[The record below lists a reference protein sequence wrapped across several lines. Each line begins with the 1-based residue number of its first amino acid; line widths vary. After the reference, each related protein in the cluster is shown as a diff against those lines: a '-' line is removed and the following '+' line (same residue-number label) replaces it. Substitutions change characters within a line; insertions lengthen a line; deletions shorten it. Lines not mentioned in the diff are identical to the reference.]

1 MRSRIPAALTAALA
15 VLLLS
20 AAPAGAHEVDKQSQ
34 LSATETCVARLF
46 NDPTNANNAHLQPH
60 LHGPDGKDATA
71 TGTVSTYL
79 PDLCINTGQ
88 GFWDTGL
95 AGFLIKAAGW
105 GAGILLLIAVWRM
118 VRAVTKPGEGSSR
131 GGEVIKAA
139 GWPLLIAGILGVI
152 SALPGTLVP
161 GAGKFVL
168 WVLDAFA
175 SMF

>member
-20 AAPAGAHEVDKQSQ
+20 AAPVGAHEVDKQAQ
-34 LSATETCVARLF
+34 LSGTETCVARLF
-46 NDPTNANNAHLQPH
+46 NDPTGTKTAELQPH
-60 LHGPDGKDATA
+60 LHGPDGQDVK
-71 TGTVSTYL
+71 TGTVSAYL
-79 PDLCINTGQ
+79 PDLCINTGE

-95 AGFLIKAAGW
+95 AGFLINAAGW
-105 GAGILLLIAVWRM
+105 GAGILLLFAVWRM
-118 VRAVTKPGEGSSR
+118 VRAVTKPAEGGSR
-131 GGEVIKAA
+131 GGDVIKAA
-139 GWPLLIAGILGVI
+139 GWPLLVAGVLGVI

-161 GAGKFVL
+161 GAGKLVL